1 MSIPEEITVY
11 HDRHCTKS
19 TNFVW
24 GRQIDDNI
32 CDGLIEFW
40 ENQRFL
46 NVVEGQVYA
55 QGEIGVNKELKDSMD
70 VHIPHQIAMPMIH
83 DYMGALQGV
92 VDDYITQF
100 PFCNTSKF
108 RVVEPLSMQHYDKGG
123 GFKKWHT
130 ERINSLPGSVYRH
143 LVFMTYLNDV
153 PDGGTEWFHQDL
165 YVPAKKGYT
174 VIWPADWTHFHRG
187 RVSNTSE
194 KKIITGWFT
203 YV

>member
-55 QGEIGVNKELKDSMD
+55 QGEIAVDKDYKDSLD
-70 VHIPHQIAMPMIH
+70 CIIPPQIAMPMIQ

-153 PDGGTEWFHQDL
+153 PDGGTEWYHQDL
-165 YVPAKKGYT
+165 YIPAKKGYT
-174 VIWPADWTHFHRG
+174 VVWPADWTHFHRG
-187 RVSNTSE
+187 RVSETSE
-194 KKIITGWFT
+194 KKIITGWLS

>member
-46 NVVEGQVYA
+46 NVQEGQVYA
-55 QGEIGVNKELKDSMD
+55 QGEIAVDKDYKDSLD
-70 VHIPHQIAMPMIH
+70 CIIPPQIAMPMIQ
-83 DYMGALQGV
+83 DYLGALQGV

-153 PDGGTEWFHQDL
+153 PDGGTEWYHQDL
-165 YVPAKKGYT
+165 YIPAKKGYT
-174 VIWPADWTHFHRG
+174 VVWPADWTHFHRG
-187 RVSNTSE
+187 RVSETSE
-194 KKIITGWFT
+194 KKIITGWLS

>member
-24 GRQIDDNI
+24 GRQIEDQI
-32 CDGLIEFW
+32 VDGLLEFW
-40 ENQRFL
+40 ENQKFL
-46 NVVEGQVYA
+46 NVQPGQVYA
-55 QGEIGVNKELKDSMD
+55 EGEIAIDTEYKESMD
-70 VHIPHQIAMPMIH
+70 CIIPPQVAMPHIQN
-83 DYMGALQGV
+83 YLGALQDV
-92 VDDYITQF
+92 LNDYINQF

-108 RVVEPLSMQHYDKGG
+108 KIVEPLSMQWYPKGG

-143 LVFMTYLNDV
+143 LVVMTYLNDV
-153 PDGGTEWFHQDL
+153 PDGGTEWYHQDL

-187 RVSNTSE
+187 RVSNTTE
-194 KKIITGWFT
+194 KKIITGWLS
-203 YV
+203 YI

>member
-46 NVVEGQVYA
+46 NVQEGQVYA
-55 QGEIGVNKELKDSMD
+55 QGEIAVDKDYKESFDCI
-70 VHIPHQIAMPMIH
+70 IPPQIAMPMIQ

-153 PDGGTEWFHQDL
+153 PDGGTEWYHQDL
-165 YVPAKKGYT
+165 YIPAKKGYT
-174 VIWPADWTHFHRG
+174 VVWPADWTHFHRG
-187 RVSNTSE
+187 RVSETSE
-194 KKIITGWFT
+194 KKIITGWLS

>member
-24 GRQIDDNI
+24 GRQIDDKI

-55 QGEIGVNKELKDSMD
+55 QGEIAVDKDYKDSLD
-70 VHIPHQIAMPMIH
+70 CIIPPQIAMPMIQ
-83 DYMGALQGV
+83 DYLGALQGV
-92 VDDYITQF
+92 VDDYINAF

-108 RVVEPLSMQHYDKGG
+108 RVVEPLSMQHYPIGG

-153 PDGGTEWFHQDL
+153 PDGGTEWYHQDL
-165 YVPAKKGYT
+165 YIPAKKGYT
-174 VIWPADWTHFHRG
+174 VVWPADWTHFHRG
-187 RVSNTSE
+187 RVSETSE
-194 KKIITGWFT
+194 KKIITGWLS

>member
-46 NVVEGQVYA
+46 NVQEGQVYA
-55 QGEIGVNKELKDSMD
+55 QGEIAVDKDYKDSLD
-70 VHIPHQIAMPMIH
+70 CIIPPQIAMPMIQ

-153 PDGGTEWFHQDL
+153 PDGGTEWYHQDL
-165 YVPAKKGYT
+165 YIPAKKGYT
-174 VIWPADWTHFHRG
+174 VVWPADWTHFHRG
-187 RVSNTSE
+187 RVSETSE
-194 KKIITGWFT
+194 KKIITGWLS

>member
-11 HDRHCTKS
+11 HDRHCNKS

-55 QGEIGVNKELKDSMD
+55 QGEIAVDKDYKDSLD
-70 VHIPHQIAMPMIH
+70 CIIPPQIAMPMIQ

-143 LVFMTYLNDV
+143 IVFMTYLNDV
-153 PDGGTEWFHQDL
+153 PDGGTEWYHQDK
-165 YVPAKKGYT
+165 YVEANKGYT

-187 RVSNTSE
+187 RVSKDHE
-194 KKIITGWFT
+194 KKIITGWFA